1 MTDATWEKNP
11 ATVRAARTHVRSRFI
26 YLLIGLGLLVAVAY
40 LLVTGTLGGRY
51 YITVDELV
59 LSPDNIGKD
68 VRVAGAV
75 DGETIRFDQETNTL
89 HFTVVNI
96 PNDNETIREAGG
108 LGEVLH
114 TALTDPAATRME
126 VVWPTGEMPEL
137 LQHEAQAIMNG
148 QLDENGVFQANEV
161 LLKCPTRYSDDV
173 PEQVV
178 TQ

>member
-1 MTDATWEKNP
+1 
-11 ATVRAARTHVRSRFI
+11 
-26 YLLIGLGLLVAVAY
+26 
-40 LLVTGTLGGRY
+40 
-51 YITVDELV
+51 
-59 LSPDNIGKD
+59 
-68 VRVAGAV
+68 
-75 DGETIRFDQETNTL
+75 
-89 HFTVVNI
+89 
-96 PNDNETIREAGG
+96 